1 MTAREPDHPA
11 PRIEQPGRLR
21 DIRRQLGCGSQGLP
35 RRHPSQDERSNTRG
49 ERAGHSPDRR
59 ADTRSL
65 RAPAKPLPSP
75 SPRARSALEG
85 ADPPPATWAAVLLAV
100 APAPVAALAAFAP
113 AWFGRLAAVL
123 GVVVLVAGIAGAV
136 THTGLFF
143 VPALAV
149 MIVAAVRL
157 WRDQ

>member
-1 MTAREPDHPA
+1 MTTPDSFP
-11 PRIEQPGRLR
+11 PRIARPATVTAAGTVSPADVPGPVTAAGSWPW
-21 DIRRQLGCGSQGLP
+21 RRGALLLCLAAQLI
-35 RRHPSQDERSNTRG
+35 TI
-49 ERAGHSPDRR
+49 
-59 ADTRSL
+59 
-65 RAPAKPLPSP
+65 
-75 SPRARSALEG
+75 SALEG